1 MSNQSLR
8 VRKEE
13 CWKPARSGHRGTAA
27 VSWKHASLCH
37 KGKPSQAGGAACHR
51 PMRGRPRRRREKSL
65 SLERGEGSGKNGDEM
80 REEMGPL
87 MSQALRI
94 RIPRSSGQQQDT
106 PDGRAE
112 KSLSR

>member
-1 MSNQSLR
+1 
-8 VRKEE
+8 
-13 CWKPARSGHRGTAA
+13 
-27 VSWKHASLCH
+27 
-37 KGKPSQAGGAACHR
+37 
-51 PMRGRPRRRREKSL
+51 MRGRPRRRREKSL